1 MATKIKVKT
10 KKPAIKKVAVKIK
23 KGGKKTK

>member
-10 KKPAIKKVAVKIK
+10 KKPAIKKVAVKVK
-23 KGGKKTK
+23 NGVKKTK